1 VSRIAVLGLGSFGVG
16 LARELA
22 RLGVDVVAVDDELS
36 NVDLVKDEVHT
47 AIRMDSR
54 NREVLKG
61 QRIHE
66 VDCAVVCMGE
76 DFEAAELTAVHLTD
90 LGCPRVLVRGT
101 TRERAEILMA
111 LGPEVITPGRAA
123 ARALALKLVAGGL
136 AEYAPLLGAHGIGVL
151 VVPEAADGLTL
162 AEHLGPKHGGRV
174 LAVRRGETA
183 EAEVFVGPS
192 DAQRLKTGDQIL
204 VLGTEK
210 ELIRLGQ
217 IRLDRA
223 R

>member
-1 VSRIAVLGLGSFGVG
+1 MSRIAVLGLGSFGVG

-90 LGCPRVLVRGT
+90 LGCPRVIVRGT
-101 TRERAEILMA
+101 TRERAEILQA
-111 LGPEVITPGRAA
+111 LGPDVISPGHAA

-136 AEYAPLLGAHGIGVL
+136 ADYAPLLGGHGIGVV

-162 AEHLGPKHGGRV
+162 AEHLGTKHGGRV
-174 LAVRRGETA
+174 LAVRRGSA
-183 EAEVFVGPS
+183 PDGEVFVGPS
-192 DAQRLKTGDQIL
+192 DAQKLKSGDHVL

-210 ELIRLGQ
+210 ELIRLG
-217 IRLDRA
+217 RGLSEAA